1 MVYDLLITCVL
12 IIVFGLFDHFSS
24 VYAFKLYSKKLKDYY
39 EYEIF
44 ELNPYQRESV
54 EGGRYNSL
62 HFVGLLFLCALLTGS
77 YFSGP
82 NEFAFF
88 QGWGLSLF
96 GFIVSRNIRTLII
109 YHKFN
114 KNPEPF
120 IGKVKE
126 TYLYTLD
133 RLVGEVIGI
142 TLFLFLIFAF
152 IPSFFTLGFALG
164 PLLLLLKV
172 RSWKKMYIKKQ

>member
-1 MVYDLLITCVL
+1 M
-12 IIVFGLFDHFSS
+12 
-24 VYAFKLYSKKLKDYY
+24 KNYY
-39 EYEIF
+39 EYEIY
-44 ELNPYQRESV
+44 ELNPYQRDSV
-54 EGGRYNSL
+54 ERGKYNPW
-62 HFVGLLFLCALLTGS
+62 HFISLLFICALLTGL

-109 YHKFN
+109 YYRFN
-114 KNPEPF
+114 KNPKPL

-133 RLVGEVIGI
+133 RMVGEVIGI
-142 TLFLFLIFAF
+142 TFFLILIFAF

-164 PLLLLLKV
+164 PLPLLLKA
-172 RSWKKMYIKKQ
+172 RGWKKHYLKEKHQQKSGKTR